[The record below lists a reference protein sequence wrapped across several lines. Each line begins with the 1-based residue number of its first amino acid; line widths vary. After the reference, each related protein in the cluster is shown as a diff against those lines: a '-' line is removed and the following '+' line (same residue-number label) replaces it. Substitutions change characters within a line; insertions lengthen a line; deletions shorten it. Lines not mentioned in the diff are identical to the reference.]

1 MRLSTAP
8 LRGILACVDRD
19 ENMSVL
25 YGRTADG
32 RIRSKN
38 VLERLWE
45 NSTGDRNDECWE
57 TTHADQSRAGHVRI
71 RLDDKSRM
79 MTHRL
84 AWEAYHAEPIPD
96 GLIVCHRC
104 DNPKCFNP
112 HHLFLGTHKDNTQDM
127 IKKGRNR
134 PPRKLTIEQTMEI
147 SRSFLPSSTL
157 AVQYGVTSARVR
169 QIKRGK

>member
-1 MRLSTAP
+1 MT
-8 LRGILACVDRD
+8 
-19 ENMSVL
+19 VL

-45 NSTGDRNDECWE
+45 NSTGDRDDECWE
-57 TTHADQSRAGHVRI
+57 IAHAGLEKTGHVRI

-79 MTHRL
+79 MAHRL
-84 AWEAYHAEPIPD
+84 AWEAHHAEPIPE
-96 GLIVCHRC
+96 GLIVCHHC

-112 HHLFLGTHKDNTQDM
+112 HHLFVGTHKDNADDM
-127 IKKGRNR
+127 WMKGRGN
-134 PPRKLTIEQTMEI
+134 PPSKLSKEQRVTIAN
-147 SRSFLPSSTL
+147 SSLSSTTL
-157 AVQYGVTSARVR
+157 AAQYGVTSARIR

>member
-1 MRLSTAP
+1 MP
-8 LRGILACVDRD
+8 LGGNLVYACHD
-19 ENMSVL
+19 ENMTVF

-45 NSTGDRNDECWE
+45 NSTGDCDDECWE

-71 RLDDKSRM
+71 RLDDKTRM

-127 IKKGRNR
+127 IRKGRNR
-134 PPRKLTIEQTMEI
+134 PPRKLTTEQTIEI

-157 AVQYGVTSARVR
+157 AVQYGVTSARIR

>member
-1 MRLSTAP
+1 MCLSTAS